1 MQRNQLCKLG
11 FASISSSYQNVKQFL
26 EKKKKKKKKNNNNK
40 NNKNKNKNKKKKK
53 AAEKLKKKEKKK
65 KKRKMIKMIFQFSR
79 NEKPGLYFFIFYLA

>member
-26 EKKKKKKKKNNNNK
+26 EKKKKKKKNNNNNK

-79 NEKPGLYFFIFYLA
+79 NETPGLYFFVFYLA